1 MKYRIKNLYLVED
14 MAPAFAVQ
22 VRNAFGIWTTIKV
35 FQDEDVVF
43 ARIQAEELLEKLQE
57 E

>member
-1 MKYRIKNLYLVED
+1 MKYRIKTLYRVED

-22 VRNAFGIWTTIKV
+22 VQNDFGSWTIIKV

-43 ARIQAEELLEKLQE
+43 ARLKAEELLEKLQE

>member
-22 VRNAFGIWTTIKV
+22 VRNAFGIWTIIKV

-43 ARIQAEELLEKLQE
+43 ARLQAEELLEKLQE